1 MCDRA
6 AQAGQAGG
14 PTKLAGAP
22 ASMPGSGG
30 KTPDDGYGSRAAV
43 TLAQPRARARV
54 TLRDDM
60 ADAPADAA
68 AAAPPKPSANYGL
81 LSRLLREAR
90 AYRWH
95 LVVAAALAVLS
106 APLAALR
113 PRLVQAMVDD
123 YIVAFDL
130 AGLQRITVVIA
141 GVLVAE
147 ALVRYAF
154 TYLTN
159 WLGQSVVR
167 DLRDKV
173 FRHLTSLRLT
183 YFDRTPIG
191 QSTTRTIN
199 DIQTINTVFTDGGIA
214 IVADVLVVV
223 VVLGI
228 MFSISWRLT
237 LICLTTVPL
246 LIGASYV
253 FKEKVKASF
262 QRVRTQ
268 ISRMNAFLQERISGM
283 AVVQAFNAEDQEAA
297 KFRVINRDYT
307 QANLDAILYYAVFF
321 PVVEI
326 LSAASLGLMVWWGAR
341 GVIGGEVSLGVLV
354 AFPLY
359 LNMLFRPIR
368 TLADKFNTLQMGLV
382 AAERVFRVLDR
393 DDVIPDRGQV
403 PAADPLT
410 ADGTAGVQRLRGD
423 IEFDD
428 VTFAYVEAEWVLR
441 GVSFRL
447 PAKQTLAIVGST
459 GSGKS
464 TIINLLSRFYEVQRG
479 AIRLDGRPLE
489 DYRLAYLRSRIAIVL
504 QDVFLFGGSVLDN
517 IRLADASISRARVEE
532 AARMLGA
539 HAFIERLPGGYDHV
553 VHERGAT
560 LSMGQRQLISFVRA
574 LVFDPDVLVLDEAT
588 SSIDPESEA
597 VIQYAIERLL
607 ERRTSI
613 VIAHRLATIR
623 HADRILVLD
632 RGEVVE
638 YGSRSELL
646 ALDGGRFRELWEM
659 QYAGEVEG

>member
-1 MCDRA
+1 MA
-6 AQAGQAGG
+6 E
-14 PTKLAGAP
+14 P
-22 ASMPGSGG
+22 
-30 KTPDDGYGSRAAV
+30 
-43 TLAQPRARARV
+43 QPPR
-54 TLRDDM
+54 
-60 ADAPADAA
+60 
-68 AAAPPKPSANYGL
+68 ANYGL
-81 LSRLLREAR
+81 LRRLLREAR
-90 AYRWH
+90 PYRGW
-95 LVVAAALAVLS
+95 LLAAAALAVVS

-113 PRLVQAMVDD
+113 PRLVQSMVDD

-130 AGLQRITVVIA
+130 AGLQRVTLVIA

-147 ALVRYAF
+147 AGVRYAF

-173 FRHLTSLRLT
+173 FRHITSLRLT

-191 QSTTRTIN
+191 TSTTRTIN
-199 DIQTINTVFTDGGIA
+199 DIETINKVFTEGGIA
-214 IVADVLVVV
+214 IVADVLVVF

-228 MFSISWRLT
+228 MFAISWRLT
-237 LICLTTVPL
+237 LVCLTTVPL
-246 LIGASYV
+246 LVVASYV

-262 QRVRTQ
+262 QAVRTQ

-283 AVVQAFNAEDQEAA
+283 AIVQAFNAERQEAA
-297 KFRVINRDYT
+297 RFRAINRAYT

-341 GVIGGEVSLGVLV
+341 GVIGGEVSIGVLV

-393 DDVIPDRGQV
+393 ADVIPDEG
-403 PAADPLT
+403 
-410 ADGTAGVQRLRGD
+410 RLAPKRLQGR

-441 GVSFRL
+441 QVTFSL
-447 PAKQTLAIVGST
+447 EAKQTLAIVGST

-464 TIINLLSRFYEVQRG
+464 TIINLLNRFYEIQRG
-479 AIRLDGRPLE
+479 QIRLDGHPLE
-489 DYRLAYLRSRIAIVL
+489 DYALPTLRSRIAIVL
-504 QDVFLFGGSVLDN
+504 QDVFLFGGTVLEN
-517 IRLADASISRARVEE
+517 ITLADASIPRERVVE
-532 AARMLGA
+532 AARLIGA
-539 HAFIERLPGGYDHV
+539 HAFIERLPGGYDYV

-574 LVFDPDVLVLDEAT
+574 LVFDPDVLILDEAT

-623 HADRILVLD
+623 HADKILVLD
-632 RGEVVE
+632 RGRVVE
-638 YGSRSELL
+638 FGTREELL
-646 ALDGGRFRELWEM
+646 AIGDGRFRELWEM
-659 QYAGEVEG
+659 QAVGVEG